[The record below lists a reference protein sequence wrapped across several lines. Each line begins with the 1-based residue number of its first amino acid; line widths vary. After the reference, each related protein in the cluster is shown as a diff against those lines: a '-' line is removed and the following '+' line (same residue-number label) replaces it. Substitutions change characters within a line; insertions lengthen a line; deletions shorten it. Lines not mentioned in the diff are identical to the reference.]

1 MDVDLGHLSQP
12 CAGEGTEENGLEE
25 IRIESEMLEDLDE
38 ILIEYQNPVLIC
50 DSNTRAA
57 AEPIL
62 EEEFKDY
69 MVIELD
75 PEGLALDDETIAN
88 VMSQLEACEMGQ
100 STVPVDMLVAIGEGV
115 LYDLTCHAA
124 GVYDIP
130 IVSVKL

>member
-12 CAGEGTEENGLEE
+12 CAGEGAEENGLEE

-38 ILIEYQNPVLIC
+38 ILLEYQNPVLIC

-69 MVIELD
+69 F
-75 PEGLALDDETIAN
+75 
-88 VMSQLEACEMGQ
+88 S
-100 STVPVDMLVAIGEGV
+100 
-115 LYDLTCHAA
+115 
-124 GVYDIP
+124 
-130 IVSVKL
+130 